1 MLCIKITYPL
11 SVLRHSDATRH
22 FNLCTKH
29 ITSVYDLLKIE
40 MILQCLLCTNITKS
54 NDVNNVSNVF
64 IAGF

>member
-1 MLCIKITYPL
+1 MFVFIVQPF
-11 SVLRHSDATRH
+11 VLFYRH